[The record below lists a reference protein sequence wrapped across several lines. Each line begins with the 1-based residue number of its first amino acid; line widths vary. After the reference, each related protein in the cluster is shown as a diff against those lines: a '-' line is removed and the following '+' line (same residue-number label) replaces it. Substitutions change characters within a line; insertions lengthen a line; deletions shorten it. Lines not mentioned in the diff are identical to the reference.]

1 MKEWWNT
8 KAWPWLKANWQ
19 WVFFPV
25 GILLLVLRLI
35 PRGGVVTIDPTAKA
49 DGRAAEEKAKRDAD
63 AAAEKVRRD
72 AELAAEQAALRAR
85 LEAVRAEHQ
94 AKLQKL
100 TNTQMAEAARL
111 EDDPEALNAFL
122 RGL

>member
-1 MKEWWNT
+1 MKEWWST

-19 WVFFPV
+19 WIFFPV

-35 PRGGVVTIDPTAKA
+35 PRGVVTVDPTAKA
-49 DGRAAEEKAKRDAD
+49 DGRAAAEKAKREAD
-63 AAAEKVRRD
+63 AAAEKARRD

-85 LEAVRAEHQ
+85 LEAVRAEHRT
-94 AKLQKL
+94 KLQKL
-100 TNTQMAEAARL
+100 TEDQMAQAASL
-111 EDDPEALNAFL
+111 EDDPEALNDFL